1 MRQTYN
7 VWTTE
12 YINILRPYTISVW
25 LAEVSK
31 QIIMNHSQPGQPPRH
46 TAETN
51 AIIHNVNPDLEFV
64 LGAAGEL
71 RHYHRGNRTR
81 YCSGHVCLFYVC
93 SAPAAGHDS
102 VNTSAIAHIKA
113 TASGTSYSQS
123 CLHPTHERCIPTLLQ
138 SPARTSYEFM
148 ACRERH
154 CHPSSPTWQSNNSR
168 GTGKLR

>member
-1 MRQTYN
+1 MGQTYN
-7 VWTTE
+7 VWTAE

-31 QIIMNHSQPGQPPRH
+31 QIIMNHSQPGQPPP

-51 AIIHNVNPDLEFV
+51 AIIHNVNPDPEFV
-64 LGAAGEL
+64 LGAAGEPL
-71 RHYHRGNRTR
+71 PPRGNRSW
-81 YCSGHVCLFYVC
+81 YCSEHVCLFYVC

-113 TASGTSYSQS
+113 PASGTSYSQS
-123 CLHPTHERCIPTLLQ
+123 WIPPMRDAFLPYSLLARVMNLW
-138 SPARTSYEFM
+138 PAENAT
-148 ACRERH
+148 A
-154 CHPSSPTWQSNNSR
+154 TWQSNNSR